1 MSGKSGIPTI
11 IGSSPGIVQAL
22 DTARRVAAS
31 NAPVLVLGETGTG
44 KELLARFIHALSAGG
59 QSLPFVTLDLA
70 ALPFTEEQDESVAAK
85 TLRLL
90 QSAAPGTL
98 FLDEPSEL
106 PMHVQRRLCRILQDA
121 ADPFLGQE
129 ALRAPRRVISATSYD
144 LGNEVLIGQFSRS
157 LYYTLAAVTIKLPA
171 LRERREDILPIAEH
185 LLSKH
190 NTNSIQYKLA
200 IDARTVLLSYPWPG
214 NVRELANAIR
224 RAVLLSESET
234 ISAQLLVPGRE
245 VTLGQ
250 QQSGGDTLQEIERAA
265 IARAIN
271 ETRNVQLAAQR
282 LGIPKSSL
290 YAKLKQFNIPPP
302 SRPKHDSDI

>member
-1 MSGKSGIPTI
+1 
-11 IGSSPGIVQAL
+11 
-22 DTARRVAAS
+22 
-31 NAPVLVLGETGTG
+31 
-44 KELLARFIHALSAGG
+44 
-59 QSLPFVTLDLA
+59 
-70 ALPFTEEQDESVAAK
+70 
-85 TLRLL
+85 
-90 QSAAPGTL
+90 
-98 FLDEPSEL
+98 
-106 PMHVQRRLCRILQDA
+106 
-121 ADPFLGQE
+121 
-129 ALRAPRRVISATSYD
+129 
-144 LGNEVLIGQFSRS
+144 
-157 LYYTLAAVTIKLPA
+157 LAAVTIKLPA